1 MKATKETYLIAVA
14 FAANDD
20 LDQVT
25 YECEYKGGVV
35 YHATCE
41 AEENACVG
49 YPHFI
54 IVEEGKNSLS
64 CRYSTPDEAL
74 EIMRND
80 K

>member
-1 MKATKETYLIAVA
+1 MKATKETYLMALTFAV
-14 FAANDD
+14 NNE

-54 IVEEGKNSLS
+54 IVTEDKNGLS
-64 CRYSTPDEAL
+64 CRYSTPEEAL
-74 EIMRND
+74 EIMR
-80 K
+80 KEI